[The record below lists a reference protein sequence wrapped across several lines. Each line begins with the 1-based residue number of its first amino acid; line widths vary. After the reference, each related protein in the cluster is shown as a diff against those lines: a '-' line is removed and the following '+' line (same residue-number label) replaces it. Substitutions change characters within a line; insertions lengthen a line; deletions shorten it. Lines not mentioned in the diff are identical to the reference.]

1 MDSGFKIVGKKVR
14 RVDANEK
21 VLGKIKYT
29 SDLKFPGMLY
39 GKVVRSPHAHARI
52 LEIDDTKAKALPG
65 VVDVITADDVPNNK
79 GIIVNNY
86 YSF

>member
-1 MDSGFKIVGKKVR
+1 MAQEYMEQEYKVIGKKVP

-39 GKVVRSPHAHARI
+39 GKVLRSPHAHA
-52 LEIDDTKAKALPG
+52 
-65 VVDVITADDVPNNK
+65 
-79 GIIVNNY
+79 
-86 YSF
+86 